1 LSWQVKARR
10 ISLSK
15 ASNTK
20 GTITEAGAIWPNF
33 DIESPQSPSV
43 SKKEEEAD
51 FVSFR
56 NEGKEIPEFT
66 PLEEPG
72 GEQSIR
78 KRAEEILKEAE
89 SKTAFL
95 EREAYEKGFAQ
106 GEKDGRELGQKKI
119 VKSIENIE
127 NLFMEFGNLKTEILK
142 QFEKEVL
149 DLVFSIAEKIIHKK
163 IDEDDKIIK
172 KAVIEAMHAVTEKS
186 QIVIKV
192 NPDDFDT
199 IENMKPDFFKTF
211 KDLKSIV
218 VNPDL
223 SVSRGGC
230 LLETP
235 YGDIDASVEA
245 RLDKIHQSLNRAFL
259 VKGDE

>member
-1 LSWQVKARR
+1 
-10 ISLSK
+10 LSK
-15 ASNTK
+15 ASKPK
-20 GTITEAGAIWPNF
+20 GSISEAGAIWHRF
-33 DIESPQSPSV
+33 DADSPQSHSLPR
-43 SKKEEEAD
+43 KEEKAD

-56 NEGKEIPEFT
+56 SEGKENPEFT
-66 PLEEPG
+66 PLEEPRS
-72 GEQSIR
+72 EHTIR
-78 KRAEEILKEAE
+78 KRAEEILEEAQ

-106 GEKDGRELGQKKI
+106 GEKDGCELGQKKI

-127 NLFMEFGNLKTEILK
+127 NLFIEFGNLKTEILK
-142 QFEKEVL
+142 QFEKEIL
-149 DLVFSIAEKIIHKK
+149 ELVFSIAQKIVHKK

-172 KAVIEAMHAVTEKS
+172 EAVIEAMHSVTEKS

-192 NPDDFDT
+192 NPEDFDT
-199 IENMKPDFFKTF
+199 IENMKPEFFGTF
-211 KDLKSIV
+211 KDLKSV
-218 VNPDL
+218 VVTPDL
-223 SVSRGGC
+223 SVNRGGC

-245 RLDKIHQSLNRAFL
+245 RLDKIHQCLNRAFL

>member
-1 LSWQVKARR
+1 
-10 ISLSK
+10 LSK
-15 ASNTK
+15 TSNTK
-20 GTITEAGAIWPNF
+20 GSISQAENIWPRF
-33 DIESPQSPSV
+33 DAESTQSPSFPG
-43 SKKEEEAD
+43 KREKED

-56 NEGKEIPEFT
+56 KEGTENPDFT
-66 PLEEPG
+66 PLEEPIS
-72 GEQSIR
+72 ERTIR
-78 KRAEEILKEAE
+78 KSAEEILKEAQ

-127 NLFMEFGNLKTEILK
+127 NLFIELGNLKTEILK
-142 QFEKEVL
+142 QCEKEIL
-149 DLVFSIAEKIIHKK
+149 ELVFSIAQKIIHKK
-163 IDEDDKIIK
+163 IEEDDKIIK
-172 KAVIEAMHAVTEKS
+172 EAVIEAMHSVTEKS

-192 NPDDFDT
+192 NPEDYDT
-199 IENMKPDFFKTF
+199 IENMKPEFFRTS

-218 VNPDL
+218 VTPDL
-223 SVSRGGC
+223 SVNRGGC

-259 VKGDE
+259 VKGNE

>member
-1 LSWQVKARR
+1 M
-10 ISLSK
+10 SK
-15 ASNTK
+15 ASNSK
-20 GTITEAGAIWPNF
+20 GTISQGEEIWPRF
-33 DIESPQSPSV
+33 DIESPQSPSFPG
-43 SKKEEEAD
+43 KEEKED

-56 NEGKEIPEFT
+56 KEEKENPGFT
-66 PLEEPG
+66 PLEEPRS
-72 GEQSIR
+72 EHTIR
-78 KRAEEILKEAE
+78 KRAEEILEEAQ

-95 EREAYEKGFAQ
+95 EREAYEKGFDQ

-127 NLFMEFGNLKTEILK
+127 NLFIELGNLKTEILK
-142 QFEKEVL
+142 QCEKEIL
-149 DLVFSIAEKIIHKK
+149 ELVFSIAQKIIHKK

-172 KAVIEAMHAVTEKS
+172 EVVIEAMHSVTEKS

-192 NPDDFDT
+192 NQEDFDT
-199 IENMKPDFFKTF
+199 IENMKPEFFRTF

-218 VNPDL
+218 VTPDL
-223 SVSRGGC
+223 SANRGGC

-245 RLDKIHQSLNRAFL
+245 RLDKIQQSLNRAFL
-259 VKGDE
+259 VKGNE